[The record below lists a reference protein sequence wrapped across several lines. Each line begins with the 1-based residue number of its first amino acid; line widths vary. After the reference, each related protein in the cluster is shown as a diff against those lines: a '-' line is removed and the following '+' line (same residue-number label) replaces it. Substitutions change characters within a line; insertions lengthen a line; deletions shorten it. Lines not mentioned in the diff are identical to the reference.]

1 MGDSEQQWSPLS
13 AWTGQE
19 GPVSRVSAS
28 AAAVRTDDLFFYFL
42 FFLYSNFFYY
52 VKSSLVFDTVFSDS
66 SLGL

>member
-42 FFLYSNFFYY
+42 FFYTLIFFIML
-52 VKSSLVFDTVFSDS
+52 S
-66 SLGL
+66 